1 MGRTHEL
8 WRKLTGAD
16 EQLTVPPRYSADE
29 HSHRDLYI
37 IVGFGILMVVFGV
50 VVAFI
55 GLF

>member
-1 MGRTHEL
+1 MGRAREL
-8 WRKLTGAD
+8 WRTLTGAN
-16 EQLTVPPRYSADE
+16 EQTTVPPPYSADE

-37 IVGFGILMVVFGV
+37 IIGFGIFMVLFGV